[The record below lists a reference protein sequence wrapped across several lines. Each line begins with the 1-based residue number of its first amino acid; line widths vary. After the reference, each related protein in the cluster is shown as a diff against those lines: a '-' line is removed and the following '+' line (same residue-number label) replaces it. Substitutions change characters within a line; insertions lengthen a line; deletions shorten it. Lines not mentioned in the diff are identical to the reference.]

1 MMDSKVKE
9 MCAVRSLQKAGLV
22 CPNEVKPLKKE
33 VLLEL
38 DKDNLAD
45 VVLYL
50 DANETHYIKQ
60 ANKLIEELTLKEFL
74 YPIYGF
80 IAGAFITAAVVALG
94 YYFKKNGADT
104 VSTKASDIKA
114 NAGYYSAGF
123 QAFNGHQFG
132 VEVDLSFEN
141 FCDNQ
146 FFVKGSDCKLAGNI
160 FSSPSPFQ
168 NFDTELAPRPDEC
181 GESRS
186 NNSEYVL

>member
-1 MMDSKVKE
+1 MDSKVKE
-9 MCAVRSLQKAGLV
+9 MLAVRSLQKARLV
-22 CPNEVKPLKKE
+22 CPNEVKSLKKE

-38 DKDNLAD
+38 DKDNLAEI
-45 VVLYL
+45 VLYL

-60 ANKLIEELTLKEFL
+60 ANKLIEELTRKEFL

-80 IAGAFITAAVVALG
+80 LAGAFITAAVVALG

-114 NAGYYSAGF
+114 YAGYYSAGF
-123 QAFNGHQFG
+123 QRFYGHQFG

-146 FFVKGSDCKLAGNI
+146 LFVKRSDCKLAGNI

>member
-1 MMDSKVKE
+1 MCSKVKE
-9 MCAVRSLQKAGLV
+9 MFAVRTLQKANFV
-22 CPNEVKPLKKE
+22 SPNDVKALKKDD
-33 VLLEL
+33 LLEL
-38 DKDNLAD
+38 GKDDLAD

-60 ANKLIEELTLKEFL
+60 AHNLIEELTLKEVL

-80 IAGAFITAAVVALG
+80 LAGAFITAAFVALG
-94 YYFKKNGADT
+94 YYFKKDRADT
-104 VSTKASDIKA
+104 VSTKSADTKA
-114 NAGYYSAGF
+114 NAGYYSAGC
-123 QAFNGHQFG
+123 QSFNGHQFA
-132 VEVDLSFEN
+132 VEVDLSFED

-146 FFVKGSDCKLAGNI
+146 LFAKGSDCKLAGNI
-160 FSSPSPFQ
+160 FSSHSPFQ

>member
-1 MMDSKVKE
+1 MDSKVKE
-9 MCAVRSLQKAGLV
+9 MCAVRTLQKARVV
-22 CPNEVKPLKKE
+22 CPNEVKSLKKE

-38 DKDNLAD
+38 GKDDLAEI
-45 VVLYL
+45 VLYL
-50 DANETHYIKQ
+50 DATETHYIKQ
-60 ANKLIEELTLKEFL
+60 AHKLIEELTLKEIL

-80 IAGAFITAAVVALG
+80 LAGAFITAAVVSLG
-94 YYFKKNGADT
+94 YNFKKNGADT

-114 NAGYYSAGF
+114 NAGYYPAGF
-123 QAFNGHQFG
+123 QGFNGYQFG
-132 VEVDLSFEN
+132 VEIDLSFEN

-146 FFVKGSDCKLAGNI
+146 LFVKGSDCKLAGNI
-160 FSSPSPFQ
+160 FSSHSPFQ

>member
-9 MCAVRSLQKAGLV
+9 MCAVRSLQKTGLV
-22 CPNEVKPLKKE
+22 CPNEVKSLKKE

-38 DKDNLAD
+38 DKDNLAEI
-45 VVLYL
+45 VLYL

-60 ANKLIEELTLKEFL
+60 ANKLIEELTLKEIL

-80 IAGAFITAAVVALG
+80 LAGAFITAAVVALG

-146 FFVKGSDCKLAGNI
+146 FFVKGSDCKSAAYRKLLAEALEARAKKAKKG
-160 FSSPSPFQ
+160 
-168 NFDTELAPRPDEC
+168 A
-181 GESRS
+181 
-186 NNSEYVL
+186 

>member
-1 MMDSKVKE
+1 MDSKVKE
-9 MCAVRSLQKAGLV
+9 MFTVRTLQKARVV
-22 CPNEVKPLKKE
+22 CPNEVKALKKE
-33 VLLEL
+33 DLLAL

-60 ANKLIEELTLKEFL
+60 AHKLIEELTLKEVL

-80 IAGAFITAAVVALG
+80 LTGAFITAALIALG
-94 YYFKKNGADT
+94 YYFKKNGTDT

-146 FFVKGSDCKLAGNI
+146 FFVKRSDCKLAGNI
-160 FSSPSPFQ
+160 FSGHSPFQ

>member
-1 MMDSKVKE
+1 MDSKVKE
-9 MCAVRSLQKAGLV
+9 MFTVRSLQKARVV
-22 CPNEVKPLKKE
+22 CPNEVNVLKKE
-33 VLLEL
+33 DLLEL
-38 DKDNLAD
+38 GKDDLAD

-50 DANETHYIKQ
+50 DATETHYIKQ
-60 ANKLIEELTLKEFL
+60 AHKLIEELTLKEVL

-80 IAGAFITAAVVALG
+80 LAGAFITAAFVALG

-114 NAGYYSAGF
+114 NTGYYPAGF

-132 VEVDLSFEN
+132 IEVDLSFEN

-146 FFVKGSDCKLAGNI
+146 LFVKGSDCKLAGNI
-160 FSSPSPFQ
+160 FSSHSPFQ

-186 NNSEYVL
+186 NNS

>member
-1 MMDSKVKE
+1 MDSKVKE
-9 MCAVRSLQKAGLV
+9 MFTVRTLQKTGLV
-22 CPNEVKPLKKE
+22 CPNEVKSLKKE

-38 DKDNLAD
+38 DKDNLAEI
-45 VVLYL
+45 VLYL

-60 ANKLIEELTLKEFL
+60 ANKLIEELSLKEFL

-80 IAGAFITAAVVALG
+80 LAGAFITAAVVALG

-114 NAGYYSAGF
+114 NAGYYPAGL

-146 FFVKGSDCKLAGNI
+146 LFVKRSDCKLPGNI
-160 FSSPSPFQ
+160 FSSHSPSQ
-168 NFDTELAPRPDEC
+168 NFDTELTPRSDKC
-181 GESRS
+181 GDTRG
-186 NNSEYVL
+186 NNSEYIL

>member
-1 MMDSKVKE
+1 MNIKTLKE
-9 MCAVRSLQKAGLV
+9 FFALRSLIKNDLV
-22 CPNEVKPLKKE
+22 HPKTLPPIPFDKLSRE
-33 VLLEL
+33 EL
-38 DKDNLAD
+38 VDAIKI
-45 VVLYL
+45 L
-50 DANETHYIKQ
+50 DASETHYIKITK
-60 ANKLIEELTLKEFL
+60 KLFHELSHKEFL

-114 NAGYYSAGF
+114 YAGYYSAGF